1 MASGDT
7 KTEAMLNVLGNGGS
21 GDEFRGCC
29 NTKTQQY
36 ILDAIDR
43 INNIQPGGSYAA
55 GVGINISDN
64 TISVNTNT
72 IQEKLTAGAGIDIT
86 NNTIS
91 ATGGGGGPTVV
102 QTTGTST
109 VDVMSQNAVTVALAS
124 KQDATSILNNTL
136 YL

>member
-55 GVGINISDN
+55 GVGINIADN

-109 VDVMSQNAVTVALAS
+109 ADVMSQNAVTVALAS

>member
-7 KTEAMLNVLGNGGS
+7 KTEALLNVLGNGGS

-43 INNIQPGGSYAA
+43 INSIQPGG
-55 GVGINISDN
+55 GVN
-64 TISVNTNT
+64 
-72 IQEKLTAGAGIDIT
+72 
-86 NNTIS
+86 
-91 ATGGGGGPTVV
+91 VV

-109 VDVMSQNAVTVALAS
+109 TDVMSQNAVTVALAS
-124 KQDATSILNNTL
+124 KQDITSISNNTL